1 MNLVGKVFTVLILVM
16 SILFM
21 GFAMMVYATHRNW
34 QELANEKQAD
44 LTRLRGEN
52 TQLQE
57 DIEQHKTTLAHER
70 AARRMALA
78 RLDSQVQEKQQQF
91 DAKNQ
96 QYNELLA
103 KERAATDAV
112 LNAQRQ
118 LDQVNTQVKT
128 LEDEIR
134 VARQDRDQQFHRVTE
149 LTDQMHQAKGMQQIL
164 EQRLKQLTEDYTAA
178 TTVLK
183 ANDLTLDS
191 PVDNLPPQVRGE
203 VVSVGTDMIE
213 ISIGEDDGVKPGHT
227 VVVSRRDKYLARAE
241 ITRVTPDRA
250 VGRIQYRNAPIQEG
264 DRVQTKAEIR

>member
-1 MNLVGKVFTVLILVM
+1 MNLVGKIFTVLILIM

-34 QELANEKQAD
+34 KELATQKQSD
-44 LTRLRGEN
+44 LTTLRSTNDE
-52 TQLQE
+52 LS
-57 DIEQHKTTLAHER
+57 DKIEQQKNALAHER

-91 DAKNQ
+91 EAKNQ

-118 LDQVNTQVKT
+118 LEQITAQIKT
-128 LEDEIR
+128 LEDEVR
-134 VARQDRDQQFHRVTE
+134 TARNDRDQQFMRVTE
-149 LTDQMHQAKGMQQIL
+149 LTDQVHQAEGVKRIL
-164 EQRLKQLTEDYTAA
+164 EQRLQKINEDFAAA

-183 ANDLTLDS
+183 AHDLTINS
-191 PVDNLPPQVRGE
+191 PVDNVPPKVLGQVVAVGRDSIE
-203 VVSVGTDMIE
+203 V
-213 ISIGEDDGVKPGHT
+213 SIGEDDGVKPGHT
-227 VVVSRRDKYLARAE
+227 IVVSRNDKYLARAE